1 MSESAVSHKPQE
13 ESVILSEKSST
24 LRAMII
30 APLALLA
37 FPGCQTGDESR
48 APSNEVVITRITAED
63 TSGNN
68 ANIVVSTQEQ
78 GEALMFDPAQGE
90 IAYDQIN
97 LVGPNGQWM
106 GMTEWLSQLEI
117 TQGVDVDALT
127 SQEFTL
133 ASSRSDAVAALVKP
147 APQASA
153 KQEGVESNLREL
165 TEPCCYVCAAQRCF
179 VGSGG
184 SVVCFCTEWEFR
196 CDTLCGIE

>member
-37 FPGCQTGDESR
+37 FPGCQTGDGR
-48 APSNEVVITRITAED
+48 APGNDVVITRITAED

-68 ANIVVSTQEQ
+68 ADIVVSTQEQ

-97 LVGPNGQWM
+97 LVGPNGQRM

-127 SQEFTL
+127 AQEFTL

-153 KQEGVESNLREL
+153 KQDGAESNLSEL
-165 TEPCCYVCAAQRCF
+165 SVPCCYVCERYLCF
-179 VGSGG
+179 VGSDL
-184 SVVCFCTEWEFR
+184 SVVCYCTEWWYR
-196 CDTLCGIE
+196 CDTVCGIE